1 MPNTQKVI
9 YLFKTEHCKPC
20 ELLHAELE
28 EIVADLDGIHIEA
41 IMCDDGDVG
50 SDMAMKLGIRSTPHV
65 MITDQIVGR
74 MQKGYY
80 TDKIRR
86 LML

>member
-9 YLFKTEHCKPC
+9 YLFKTEHCQPC

-28 EIVADLDGIHIEA
+28 DIVADLDGIHIEV

-50 SDMAMKLGIRSTPHV
+50 SDMAMKLGIRGTPHV
-65 MITDQIVGR
+65 MITDQIMGR
-74 MQKGYY
+74 MPVEYF
-80 TDKIRR
+80 TEKIRR